1 MKNSPL
7 QYYFLKTLIFK
18 RTKSTAYMR
27 FSDKRNFRRGF
38 IILTS
43 LVIIILIVWNAV
55 AFFQRIKE
63 EERRKMNI
71 WASAQVYLD
80 QVDTDTGLDLY
91 LAIINSNSSIP
102 TILVD
107 ENGAIVDAMNIE
119 EEIRD
124 DEEKL
129 QDFLK
134 DIKSENEPIEMDLG
148 EGRVNQV
155 YYGNSPMLNK
165 LKYYPLALMIIIILF
180 IAVIYFFYRTTKTSE
195 QNKLWAGMAKETAHQ
210 IGTPLSSLIGWTEI
224 LKEEKVNPVY
234 IAEIEK
240 DVDRLKTITERFS
253 KVGSAP
259 TLQPVD
265 IVEKTRDSFDYLKAR
280 SSKLINFKL
289 NLPEEKILVSLNEQL
304 YSWTIENLVKNAI
317 DAMKGKGELEIS
329 LSQNTKNV
337 HILVRDT
344 GKGLSKS
351 KYKQIFEPG
360 YTTKKRGWG
369 LGLSLAKRIIEKYHQ
384 GRIRVLR
391 SEINKGT
398 TIEIVL
404 HKIKNAA

>member
-1 MKNSPL
+1 
-7 QYYFLKTLIFK
+7 
-18 RTKSTAYMR
+18 MR
-27 FSDKRNFRRGF
+27 FSDKRNFRRWF
-38 IILTS
+38 IILSS
-43 LVIIILIVWNAV
+43 LIIITLIVWNAV
-55 AFFQRIKE
+55 SFFQRIKE

-91 LAIINSNSSIP
+91 LEIINSNSSIP

-107 ENGAIVDAMNIE
+107 ENGEIVDAINID
-119 EEIRD
+119 EEIKE
-124 DEEKL
+124 DETKL
-129 QDFLK
+129 RSFLNS
-134 DIKSENEPIEMDLG
+134 IKSENNPIEMDLG

-165 LKYYPLALMIIIILF
+165 LKYYPLVLMVLIILF
-180 IAVIYFFYRTTKTSE
+180 IAVIYFFYTTTKTSE

-224 LKEEKVNPVY
+224 LKEERINPVY
-234 IAEIEK
+234 ISEIEK
-240 DVDRLKTITERFS
+240 DVDRLRTITERFS
-253 KVGSAP
+253 KIGSAP
-259 TLQPVD
+259 TLQPLD
-265 IVEKTRDSFDYLKAR
+265 IVEKTRISFDYLEAR
-280 SSKLINFKL
+280 SSKYINFKL
-289 NLPEEKILVSLNEQL
+289 ELPQESIFVNLNEQL
-304 YSWTIENLVKNAI
+304 YSWTIENLVRNAI
-317 DAMKGKGELEIS
+317 DAMRGKGELEIS
-329 LSQNTKNV
+329 LSHDQKN
-337 HILVRDT
+337 IYLKVRDT

-351 KYKQIFEPG
+351 KFKQIFEPG

-369 LGLSLAKRIIEKYHQ
+369 LGLSLAKRIIEQYHK

-404 HKIKNAA
+404 QKAKIAA

>member
-1 MKNSPL
+1 MKNRPT

-18 RTKSTAYMR
+18 RNKSTYMR
-27 FSDKRNFRRGF
+27 FSNKRNFRRGF
-38 IILTS
+38 IILSS
-43 LVIIILIVWNAV
+43 LIIVTLIVWNAV

-102 TILVD
+102 TILVN
-107 ENGAIVDAMNIE
+107 ENGKIVDAMNIE
-119 EEIRD
+119 EEIRN

-134 DIKSENEPIEMDLG
+134 GIQSENEPIEMDLG

-165 LKYYPLALMIIIILF
+165 LKYYPLVLMVIIILF
-180 IAVIYFFYRTTKTSE
+180 IAVIYFFYTTTKTSE

-224 LKEEKVNPVY
+224 LKEEQVNPEY
-234 IAEIEK
+234 ISEIEK
-240 DVDRLKTITERFS
+240 DVDRLQTITERFS
-253 KVGSAP
+253 KIGSAP
-259 TLQPVD
+259 TLQLVD
-265 IVEKTRDSFDYLKAR
+265 IVEKTRNSFDYLKAR
-280 SSKLINFKL
+280 SSKLIDFKL
-289 NLPEEKILVSLNEQL
+289 DLPQDKLLVNLNEQL

-329 LSQNTKNV
+329 LTHDSKNV
-337 HILVRDT
+337 HVRVRDT
-344 GKGLSKS
+344 GMGLSKS
-351 KYKQIFEPG
+351 RYKQIFEPG

-369 LGLSLAKRIIEKYHQ
+369 LGLSLSKRIIEQYHQ

-404 HKIKNAA
+404 KIAA